1 MTWLATFVA
10 MFATD
15 LAWAAYVASVKAG
28 AALTSASWSVALF
41 LLGALTVLG
50 YTKNRRLLIPA
61 AAGAFA
67 GTWAGVAWPF

>member
-1 MTWLATFVA
+1 MTWIATFAA

-15 LAWAAYVASVKAG
+15 LAWAAYVSSVKAG

-50 YTKNRRLLIPA
+50 YMKNRWLLIPA

-67 GTWAGVAWPF
+67 GTWAGVAWPL